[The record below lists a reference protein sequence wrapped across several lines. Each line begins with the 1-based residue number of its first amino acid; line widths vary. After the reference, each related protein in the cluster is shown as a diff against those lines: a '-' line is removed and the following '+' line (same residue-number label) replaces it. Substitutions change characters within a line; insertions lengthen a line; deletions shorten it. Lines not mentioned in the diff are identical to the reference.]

1 MAVKTN
7 VMRILDSAK
16 INYKTYDYSKSGVV
30 SGEDVAKHLGQ
41 DPNRVFKT
49 LVTQAKSKEYYVF
62 MIPVNCELDLK
73 KAAKSVNEKALEMI
87 PQKELLKVTG
97 YIHGGC
103 SPIGMKKCFKLTL
116 HKSAEKMENI
126 IFSAGKV
133 GYQVELSPTDLKR
146 IINFGYSDLTKL
158 EARS

>member
-1 MAVKTN
+1 MSVKTN
-7 VMRILDSAK
+7 IMRILDSAK
-16 INYKTYDYSKSGVV
+16 ISYKSYDYSKSGAV

-73 KAAKSVNEKALEMI
+73 KAAKSVNEKSLEMI

-133 GYQVELSPTDLKR
+133 GYQVELSPLDLKK
-146 IINFGYSDLTKL
+146 ITPFEYYDLTKQ
-158 EARS
+158 

>member
-16 INYKTYDYSKSGVV
+16 ISYKAYDYSKSGAV

-41 DPNRVFKT
+41 DPNQVFKT

-73 KAAKSVNEKALEMI
+73 KAAKAVNEKSLEMI

-97 YIHGGC
+97 YVHGGC
-103 SPIGMKKCFKLTL
+103 SPIGMKKCFKLTV
-116 HKSAEKMENI
+116 HNSAEKTENI

-133 GYQVELSPTDLKR
+133 GYQVELSPHDLKK
-146 IINFGYSDLTKL
+146 INPFEYYDLIL
-158 EARS
+158 Q